1 MKEENKVYITTICAR
16 LERAIHADVGMKGL
30 TILMYGWAKK
40 KNFNLNALLYMREKR
55 NGEPYLTLNEAKEL
69 SAYAG
74 YDLTK
79 D

>member
-1 MKEENKVYITTICAR
+1 MKEEKKILLTAICAR

-30 TILMYGWAKK
+30 SILMYGWAKK
-40 KNFNLNALLYMREKR
+40 KNFNLNALIYMREKR

-69 SAYAG
+69 SIYAG